1 MPKDEKKISK
11 KDVKSKKNNKTK
23 KSTQK
28 KEVKQPQEGYFK
40 QVRKEMK
47 LVKWPSAKDV
57 LKYTISTIIFC
68 IILCLIFM
76 GLNLIMSLIRGW
88 VG

>member
-1 MPKDEKKISK
+1 MAKEEKKVSK
-11 KDVKSKKNNKTK
+11 KVVKNKKETKKKNT
-23 KSTQK
+23 K

-57 LKYTISTIIFC
+57 LKYTISTIVFC
-68 IILCLIFM
+68 LFLCLIFM
-76 GLNLIMSLIRGW
+76 GLNMIMSLIRGW

>member
-1 MPKDEKKISK
+1 MPKDAKKTSK
-11 KDVKSKKNNKTK
+11 KDVKNKKQVKASKA
-23 KSTQK
+23 K
-28 KEVKQPQEGYFK
+28 KETKQPQEGYFK

-68 IILCLIFM
+68 VVLCLIFM
-76 GLNLIMSLIRGW
+76 GLTAIMSLIRGW
-88 VG
+88 IG

>member
-1 MPKDEKKISK
+1 MPKDAKKTSK
-11 KDVKSKKNNKTK
+11 KDVKNKKQVKVSKTK
-23 KSTQK
+23 KET
-28 KEVKQPQEGYFK
+28 KQPQEGYFK

-68 IILCLIFM
+68 VVLCLIFM
-76 GLNLIMSLIRGW
+76 GLTAIMSLIRGW
-88 VG
+88 IG

>member
-1 MPKDEKKISK
+1 MPKDAKKTSK
-11 KDVKSKKNNKTK
+11 KDVKNKKQVKASKTK
-23 KSTQK
+23 K
-28 KEVKQPQEGYFK
+28 EIKQPQEGYFK

-68 IILCLIFM
+68 VVLCLIFM
-76 GLNLIMSLIRGW
+76 GLTAIMSLIRGW
-88 VG
+88 IG